1 MTPLIKLMAYYA
13 DQGRALDS
21 ITHLCGRTRKTLI
34 KHARRANISFP
45 DLRKANRQKQA
56 E

>member
-1 MTPLIKLMAYYA
+1 MAFYA
-13 DQGRALDS
+13 DQGRTLDS

-34 KHARRANISFP
+34 KHAREAHISFP

-56 E
+56 D

>member
-1 MTPLIKLMAYYA
+1 MTQLQQLMAFYA
-13 DQGRALDS
+13 DQGRTLSS

-34 KHARRANISFP
+34 KHAREANISFP
-45 DLRKANRQKQA
+45 DLRKANKPKQA